1 MFVLGSA
8 YLDPDKQL
16 LTIGA
21 RSVTLQ
27 RKPYQVLL
35 WLIENRHRMVYREE
49 LLERFWDGK
58 EVYDQSLSK
67 AVGSIRKALG
77 EEQGSEFIETR
88 WGLGYR
94 YVGPF
99 QELPSNFMPSASVT
113 RISTSPDGLV
123 FWIEG
128 GRWTGATQDP
138 TFGVCVE

>member
-8 YLDPDKQL
+8 TLDPGKQL
-16 LTIGA
+16 LTIGT

-35 WLIENRHRMVYREE
+35 CLIENRHRMVSREE
-49 LLERFWDGK
+49 LLQRFWDGK

-77 EEQGSEFIETR
+77 EPEGSEFIETR
-88 WGLGYR
+88 WGLGYC

-99 QELPSNFMPSASVT
+99 EQLPDQELAPSSATVPKTEAALEKSEA
-113 RISTSPDGLV
+113 L
-123 FWIEG
+123 G
-128 GRWTGATQDP
+128 G
-138 TFGVCVE
+138 C

>member
-1 MFVLGSA
+1 MFALGSA

-67 AVGSIRKALG
+67 AIGSIRKALG
-77 EEQGSEFIETR
+77 EEEGSEFIETR

-99 QELPSNFMPSASVT
+99 QELSSSSALADPRPSVPEVTPESEKAQVVVPSDEVLA
-113 RISTSPDGLV
+113 P
-123 FWIEG
+123 
-128 GRWTGATQDP
+128 
-138 TFGVCVE
+138 

>member
-8 YLDPDKQL
+8 YLDPDKHL
-16 LTIGA
+16 LTIGS

-35 WLIENRHRMVYREE
+35 CLIQNRHRMVYREE
-49 LLERFWDGK
+49 LLELFWDGK

-77 EEQGSEFIETR
+77 EPEGSEFIETR

-99 QELPSNFMPSASVT
+99 QELAASEVA
-113 RISTSPDGLV
+113 
-123 FWIEG
+123 
-128 GRWTGATQDP
+128 TGQVLAP
-138 TFGVCVE
+138 EANPK

>member
-35 WLIENRHRMVYREE
+35 WLVENRHRMVYREE

-67 AVGSIRKALG
+67 AIGSIRKALG
-77 EEQGSEFIETR
+77 EEQGSGVYRDSLGAWLSLCGSIPGVAVEF
-88 WGLGYR
+88 
-94 YVGPF
+94 GPGR
-99 QELPSNFMPSASVT
+99 SAAKLT
-113 RISTSPDGLV
+113 LT
-123 FWIEG
+123 
-128 GRWTGATQDP
+128 
-138 TFGVCVE
+138 